1 MSPVFGRLDP
11 RRGIVAVAIF
21 AVLVATTTA
30 GSLPTKGPIP
40 PQAFRLDGPLDPSL
54 LPDFVPAQGRDGQ
67 IAGYVPK
74 AYLLGSPGI
83 GNTTGG
89 PTGDVAPVFAADL
102 RTLVGHMV
110 PDKGFVPLGVD
121 PASVPTIPVQ
131 QGPAVAAPAGPPTS
145 LTLYVRT
152 AAARTA
158 WFGVVPASDM
168 VGAVGATIP
177 VLVACLD
184 VPVDGQAVMFDR
196 PPQDAG
202 AITLRVIY
210 HRAQASA
217 PPTLWVDIASDG
229 TVRQGTGVPPWWT
242 TAPQGC

>member
-74 AYLLGSPGI
+74 AYLTGSPAI

-102 RTLVGHMV
+102 QTLVGHMV
-110 PDKGFVPLGVD
+110 SHSIDFHAAQIAWSRVYQEVRPGASASFDWTHKYPGVFMYHCGSAPVLMHMAD
-121 PASVPTIPVQ
+121 GMSASWR
-131 QGPAVAAPAGPPTS
+131 GMGAAGLESRTTRAGPEAIGVENDFVAVRELGPRTVSMSLILTS
-145 LTLYVRT
+145 C
-152 AAARTA
+152 
-158 WFGVVPASDM
+158 P
-168 VGAVGATIP
+168 
-177 VLVACLD
+177 
-184 VPVDGQAVMFDR
+184 
-196 PPQDAG
+196 
-202 AITLRVIY
+202 
-210 HRAQASA
+210 
-217 PPTLWVDIASDG
+217 
-229 TVRQGTGVPPWWT
+229 
-242 TAPQGC
+242 